1 MPHTRKRMIALGA
14 AALMAFSGL
23 AVGTATSGAAVAAAA
38 ECSTT
43 GSRTFQDTG
52 ITYTISQEVVG
63 PSEVAP
69 GGTVKYLT
77 KVSSNSAVGGLIRQ
91 ITDHHPAGFSLVKA
105 ELDYS
110 NAVGQRNTSDE
121 TAGAE
126 KNATANTVK
135 VSGAG
140 WTTATPLGGGYV
152 GLITTYKVPDSAVP
166 GEKLE
171 SGADISLQRLLD
183 QRHEAFNPSGVCV
196 TIREKNAIENVTGS
210 LDSAGLGSAT
220 GSADGSSQMSAASS
234 DPQSFIADIINNINI
249 GELIGLS

>member
-1 MPHTRKRMIALGA
+1 MATSGRKSIALGA
-14 AALMAFSGL
+14 AALMAVSGL
-23 AVGTATSGAAVAAAA
+23 TTGVTISGAAVAAAA

-63 PSEVAP
+63 SSEVAP

-171 SGADISLQRLLD
+171 SGADISLQKLLD

-196 TIREKNAIENVTGS
+196 TVREKNAIETVTGS
-210 LDSAGLGSAT
+210 LDSNGLGSVT
-220 GSADGSSQMSAASS
+220 DGSTAAGGISS
-234 DPQSFIADIINNINI
+234 DPSGFIADIINDINI